1 MTQPSI
7 DICYSVQHIICNHF
21 PLNEAILC
29 RYVARLVEDGL
40 APSTIKAYLSAVRH
54 LQIAA
59 NLPDPQVGDM
69 ARLEQVIKGAK
80 REYTWRNPPRREHL
94 PITPE

>member
-1 MTQPSI
+1 MPYQEKTWTVS
-7 DICYSVQHIICNHF
+7 C
-21 PLNEAILC
+21 LAT
-29 RYVARLVEDGL
+29 EDGL

-69 ARLEQVIKGAK
+69 ARLEQVIKGSN

-94 PITPE
+94 PIPRMYC